1 MLLLLACVHAP
12 RVVDD
17 RSLTY
22 SSQAWIDAPPERVW
36 DALVDF
42 ERYAEWNPWL
52 IEASGTAVVGAR
64 VDAVVVLGQETR
76 DAGHVVLQVQPP
88 EVLCWRDAGA
98 QVAVAYGQRCRWLT
112 AHDGGT
118 QLTVELL
125 VEGPARGA
133 VDRQYGA
140 AMQAGLDAET
150 AALKAHVEGS
160 P

>member
-22 SSQAWIDAPPERVW
+22 TSQAWIDAPPEHVW

-52 IEASGTAVVGAR
+52 LHAQGSAVVGER
-64 VDAVVVLGQETR
+64 VDAVVLLNGETR
-76 DAGHVVLQVQPP
+76 DAGHVVLQVDEPS
-88 EVLCWRDAGA
+88 VFCWRDAGA
-98 QVAVAYGQRCRWLT
+98 QVAVAYGQRCRWLV

-118 QLTVELL
+118 QLRVELL
-125 VEGPARGA
+125 VEGPVRGT

-140 AMQAGLDAET
+140 AMQTGLDAET
-150 AALKAHVEGS
+150 AALKDYVEAH